1 VRVIDYMRGKF
12 RMAVIMTAIFACGA
26 SFSQQT
32 DPAYGLMVEMINAS
46 QQLNYEGLVTYEKMG
61 NLKSAKVL
69 HLVRDAEIFEQIV
82 SLNGPEG
89 EFSNFSGTKE
99 CHKTAAFLGETS
111 GLNINDSTY
120 VQLKRSYSIETAG
133 TQRIA
138 GREATLLMLRPN
150 DAWRYGYV
158 VAIDKQSG
166 LMLQSV
172 LVSLTG
178 KPMERFQFIEISVGG
193 DLDSMEVPSG
203 SFNLEA
209 DERADC
215 KKNNSLLQQE
225 IPEWQAD
232 WLPTGF
238 VMTDSRLDE
247 DSGQYSMVFTDGLA
261 VLSVFVE
268 SSEASIKMPSF
279 AATSGATVAL
289 VSKVLLEGSFF
300 TVSVVGEIPSD
311 TARRII
317 ESVTRASD
325 TAKNS

>member
-1 VRVIDYMRGKF
+1 MRIIDYMGRKF
-12 RMAVIMTAIFACGA
+12 RMAVIMTAIFACGPL
-26 SFSQQT
+26 FPQQT
-32 DPAYGLMVEMINAS
+32 DPAYDLMVEMINAS
-46 QQLNYEGLVTYEKMG
+46 QRLNYEGLVTYEKMG

-69 HLVRDAEIFEQIV
+69 HLVRDAEIFEQII

-89 EFSNFSGTKE
+89 EFSSFSGTKE
-99 CHKTAAFLGETS
+99 CHKTSPFLGETS
-111 GLNINDSTY
+111 GLNINDSAY
-120 VQLKRSYSIETAG
+120 GQLKRSYSIKTAG

-138 GREATLLMLRPN
+138 GREATLLVLRPN

-172 LVSLTG
+172 LLSLAG
-178 KPMERFQFIEISVGG
+178 KPMERFQFIELSIGG
-193 DLDSMEVPSG
+193 DLDLMEVPSG
-203 SFNLEA
+203 SINLEA

-215 KKNNSLLQQE
+215 KKNNSLFQQDAV
-225 IPEWQAD
+225 EWQAD
-232 WLPTGF
+232 WMPTGF

-247 DSGQYSMVFTDGLA
+247 DGGQYSMVFSDGLA

-268 SSEASIKMPSF
+268 SSEASNKMPSF

-289 VSKVLLEGSFF
+289 VSKVQIEGSFF

-317 ESVTRASD
+317 ESVTRSSD
-325 TAKNS
+325 MAKNS